1 MFLDTF
7 LTPSIKDNSEWFEDL
22 KIRYKMIKIL
32 ETIDKLEFI
41 KMKTFVFQ
49 RTQEVQ
55 NGRKHFQIMSLTW
68 ELYP

>member
-1 MFLDTF
+1 
-7 LTPSIKDNSEWFEDL
+7 
-22 KIRYKMIKIL
+22 MIKIL

>member
-22 KIRYKMIKIL
+22 TNRYKMIKIL